1 MSKVPPL
8 TPEAATIVVGFSARA
23 LAEATAAA
31 NSPPLVVDH
40 FADHD
45 CRQAAEHVV
54 RINPWG
60 GNVLNGSEFIT
71 ELLAV
76 GARPQSQVL
85 LAGGTENWPELVELL
100 HQHFTVLGP
109 TVGQLRQLRSP
120 ECWQQWA
127 KQSSVPFPEILWQ
140 HDHPA
145 GNWLRKP
152 LRSAGGYWIRRSS
165 KPHEPGNSRSQ
176 SRQTSDSTH
185 FTQSLATSATAP
197 YPDSLDAYWQQH
209 VPGRSLG
216 VYCVLHHSGSEE
228 LLGAT
233 ESISA
238 AQWPGPSEFIYRGSL
253 GPIKLPPHHCRQVA
267 DLCHLIQRET
277 GLLGWLQLDFIED
290 QAGDLWL
297 LELNPRWAAGME
309 VLFLAGIN
317 PVVYHCRAW
326 QAETALADTIPGG
339 VRLAHIAPT
348 NTIAASGA
356 QHEFLFGKAI
366 VYAPREIELT
376 HQRIESLHSLP
387 CDNFADLPSHHLIA
401 DGQTAHILSRGEPL
415 LTVRTG
421 GPRSTL
427 LEQLFELRETALA
440 ALA

>member
-1 MSKVPPL
+1 MRKVPPL
-8 TPEAATIVVGFSARA
+8 TPEAATIAVGFSARA
-23 LAEATAAA
+23 LAEATVAAQ
-31 NSPPLVVDH
+31 SRHPLVADH

-45 CRQAAEHVV
+45 CRLAAEHVV

-60 GNVLNGSEFIT
+60 GNVLNGPQLIT

-76 GARPQSQVL
+76 GARTQSQVL

-109 TVGQLRQLRSP
+109 TVGQLRQLRCP

-127 KQSSVPFPEILWQ
+127 KQSNVGFPETLWQ
-140 HDHPA
+140 PAHPP
-145 GNWLRKP
+145 GNWLLKP
-152 LRSAGGYWIRRSS
+152 LRSAGGYSISRSS
-165 KPHEPGNSRSQ
+165 KLPDKAHSRSR
-176 SRQTSDSTH
+176 SRQ
-185 FTQSLATSATAP
+185 
-197 YPDSLDAYWQQH
+197 SLDAYWQQY

-216 VYCVLHHSGSEE
+216 VYCVLHRDGRVE
-228 LLGAT
+228 LLGAS

-253 GPIKLPPHHCRQVA
+253 GPIELPLHHCRRVA

-277 GLLGWLQLDFIED
+277 GMLGWLQLDFIED
-290 QAGDLWL
+290 QASELWL

-309 VLFLAGIN
+309 VLILAGIN
-317 PVVYHCRAW
+317 PVAYHCRAW
-326 QAETALADTIPGG
+326 QAETVPSNSNPGG
-339 VRLAHIAPT
+339 VRLARIAPSR
-348 NTIAASGA
+348 TIAASGE
-356 QHEFLFGKAI
+356 QHECSFGKAI
-366 VYAPREIELT
+366 VYAPHEIELT
-376 HQRIESLHSLP
+376 HRRIESLHSLP
-387 CDNFADLPSHHLIA
+387 CDNFADVPSHHLIA

-421 GPRSTL
+421 GLRSNL

-440 ALA
+440 ALAS